1 MSLPINNPS
10 PITENN
16 LIYDLLSVS
25 VALTT
30 QLSSNEPIALRSVIK
45 LSPYRLAENGTE
57 TLDNHDHVLSVSD
70 GASDPDSP
78 VGRLFNS
85 ITNALQQYANEV
97 L

>member
-10 PITENN
+10 PITEND
-16 LIYDLLSVS
+16 LVYDLLSVS

-30 QLSSNEPIALRSVIK
+30 QPSSDEPIALRSVVK
-45 LSPYRLAENGTE
+45 LSPYRLGENGVK
-57 TLDNHDHVLSVSD
+57 TLENHDHIISVAD
-70 GASDPDSP
+70 GSADPDSP
-78 VGRLFNS
+78 VGRLVNV